1 MYLWWTDLPESRLST
16 QVCHL
21 LGLVGHQASVVGR
34 MFIHCQEPGDIWI
47 SRYLVP
53 EQAGRGLLFY
63 WMTRG
68 GHISLPN
75 SLHLIPLLAMG
86 GRMQRM
92 SKKKKLSEFRE
103 IDKERETEKSQAFQ
117 GHNAQ
122 DTGPCFLP
130 FSYRI
135 CGCLPCQPSPPQH
148 GLYVS
153 LFWGHS
159 G

>member
-1 MYLWWTDLPESRLST
+1 
-16 QVCHL
+16 
-21 LGLVGHQASVVGR
+21 

-135 CGCLPCQPSPPQH
+135 CVSPPLPNMGSMSH
-148 GLYVS
+148 
-153 LFWGHS
+153 FS
-159 G
+159 GAILDEWLLKGTLGVPCASRHISCS